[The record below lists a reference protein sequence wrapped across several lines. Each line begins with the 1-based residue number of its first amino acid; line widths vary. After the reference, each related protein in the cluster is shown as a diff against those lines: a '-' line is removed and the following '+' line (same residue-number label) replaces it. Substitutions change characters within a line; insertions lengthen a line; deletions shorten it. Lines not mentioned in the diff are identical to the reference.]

1 MMLWSLLL
9 AVLCGTAVALFDPML
24 EQHWQMWKKTH
35 NKNYQTEVEEL
46 GRREV
51 WERNLQ
57 LISLH
62 NLEASMDMHT
72 YDLGMN
78 HMGDM
83 TQEEIS
89 QSFAS
94 LRVPTDL
101 KRDAVSFQVIL
112 PLFVYCKASSL
123 FSVISLFHFVRKS
136 SA

>member
-9 AVLCGTAVALFDPML
+9 AALCGIAVALFDPML

-35 NKNYQTEVEEL
+35 GKNYQTEVEEL

-57 LISLH
+57 LINLH

-83 TQEEIS
+83 TQEEIA

-94 LRVPTDL
+94 L
-101 KRDAVSFQVIL
+101 
-112 PLFVYCKASSL
+112 PLVGCFFFTVVQFIPNHL
-123 FSVISLFHFVRKS
+123 NWVEVG
-136 SA
+136 